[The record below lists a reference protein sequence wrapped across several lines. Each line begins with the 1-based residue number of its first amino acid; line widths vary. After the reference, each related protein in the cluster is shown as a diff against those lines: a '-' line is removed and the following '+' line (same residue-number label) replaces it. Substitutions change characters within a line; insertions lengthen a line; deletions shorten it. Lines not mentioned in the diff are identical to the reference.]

1 MDKTKKRSRSMEEIS
16 KISGRDLELSRV
28 HLSKLGLP
36 NQNSTRKK
44 IHPTAI
50 DIERIEEEDDNS
62 VRIEIGREIRDSKE
76 SVRGSQI
83 SQKSQRSR
91 VGSSS
96 SKTSRATDRM
106 RKVSSTSSKQKSI
119 AYDNGAYDNNLD
131 EISVVSRSSTRASS
145 ISLDII
151 YIVFLDLKSNT
162 DDETQSTA
170 ESLDVDEMLISAVS
184 VRPAL
189 YNYKLPLQERSK
201 VKRDLLWNEIYTTLG
216 EAKKNLKESIDSLE
230 RAFLESLNKPVT
242 TDEVDGFLIRVAA
255 SLRRLPYRGR
265 CQVEIS
271 IMKLLTEAE
280 EKYNCNY

>member
-1 MDKTKKRSRSMEEIS
+1 MEE
-16 KISGRDLELSRV
+16 
-28 HLSKLGLP
+28 
-36 NQNSTRKK
+36 
-44 IHPTAI
+44 
-50 DIERIEEEDDNS
+50 
-62 VRIEIGREIRDSKE
+62 
-76 SVRGSQI
+76 
-83 SQKSQRSR
+83 
-91 VGSSS
+91 
-96 SKTSRATDRM
+96 
-106 RKVSSTSSKQKSI
+106 
-119 AYDNGAYDNNLD
+119 NNYNCGYCK
-131 EISVVSRSSTRASS
+131 
-145 ISLDII
+145 DII
-151 YIVFLDLKSNT
+151 SPKEIDTHNCFVGYNSEYYYMSYDENFAITMNLKSNT

-189 YNYKLPLQERSK
+189 YNYKLPLQERSAMSREQIP
-201 VKRDLLWNEIYTTLG
+201 KRWKYLKDRYQKARRDIKKYCPSGSEASTVPKTAFKYYYMMNFLNETIDSPNTVTNLQIDDTNDKIALPSPLPSPNSSASVNCDKK
-216 EAKKNLKESIDSLE
+216 AKKNSKESIDSLE